1 MNATN
6 LPFLTAKDAL
16 TAPPMNWRLIDVRKP
31 QAARADGQTL
41 KTAQYIDPFALSFA
55 HPILSSAPGLI
66 FFCVH
71 GHEVSQFATGLSLV
85 AGTPARYVQGGY
97 EALCAAG
104 AELVKFDEGP
114 Q

>member
-1 MNATN
+1 MDAAT
-6 LPFLTAKDAL
+6 LPFLTAQDTL
-16 TAPPMNWRLIDVRKP
+16 TVPPTGWRLIDVRKP
-31 QAARADGQTL
+31 QAAQADGRTL
-41 KTAQYIDPFALSFA
+41 KTAQYIDPFDLSFA
-55 HPILSSAPGLI
+55 HPILTNTPGLI

-71 GHEVSQFATGLSLV
+71 GHEVSQFATALSLV

-104 AELVKFDEGP
+104 AVLVELSEGP